1 MNKKS
6 FKKAGLIIL
15 SIVLIAWLLSCAV
28 NPVTGKR
35 EFMLLTEGGE
45 IQLGKNTDAQVV
57 EMYGRYENQQIGNYI
72 NGLGKK
78 MAKLSHRPNLNWEFK
93 VLDSP
98 VINAFAV
105 PGGFIYVTRGIL
117 AYFNSEAELAGV
129 LGHEIGHVTAR
140 HSAKQYSK
148 TTVAQL
154 GLAVGSELSE
164 TFRNYAGFAQF
175 GVGMLFLK
183 YSRDNER
190 QADALGVEYSSK
202 SGFDANHMAKFF
214 GTLERL
220 HPSSGGSLPEWFST
234 HPNPP
239 DRINAVKRDTKK
251 WQTKLQKPNYS
262 VNTTNY
268 LHKLNGMIY
277 GEDPR
282 QGYVEG
288 NVFYHP
294 QMKFQF
300 PVPAS
305 WQVNNTPS
313 QVQMFTEKQDAV
325 IIFSLGKGST
335 PKAAAD
341 EFIAGT
347 KAVVKSSNQI
357 RVNGLSAQQVISD
370 VPGQQEGSSTPVIS
384 TFIQMDSKVFVFHGF
399 SSQAQFNT
407 YLPIFKNTMN
417 KFKKLTDR
425 RKINVKPAKLVIKK
439 TTKRQTLRQAFSSFK
454 VSSDKF
460 EEMAVLNG
468 RQLNDNIPKDTLL
481 KIVVK

>member
-1 MNKKS
+1 MNKKL
-6 FKKAGLIIL
+6 FKKTSLIIL
-15 SIVLIAWLLSCAV
+15 SIVLIAWLISCAV

-35 EFMLLTEGGE
+35 EFMLLTEGDE
-45 IQLGKNTDAQVV
+45 AQLGKNTDAQVV
-57 EMYGRYENQQIGNYI
+57 EMYGIFEDQKIGNYI
-72 NGLGKK
+72 NGLGQP
-78 MAKLSHRPNLNWEFK
+78 MAKLSHRSNLNWQFK

-117 AYFNSEAELAGV
+117 AYLNSEAELAGV

-148 TTVAQL
+148 ATVAQL

-164 TFRNYAGFAQF
+164 TFRNYAGIAQF
-175 GVGMLFLK
+175 GVGMMFLK
-183 YSRDNER
+183 FSRDNER
-190 QADALGVEYSSK
+190 QADALGVEYSTK
-202 SGFDANHMAKFF
+202 SGFDSDHMANFF
-214 GTLERL
+214 GTLDRL
-220 HPSSGGSLPEWFST
+220 HPSFGGSLPDWFST

-239 DRINAVKRDTKK
+239 DRIKAIKRDAQK
-251 WQTKLQKPNYS
+251 WKTQLNKSSYRVNKNGYLQ
-262 VNTTNY
+262 
-268 LHKLNGMIY
+268 KLNGMIY

-282 QGYVEG
+282 QGYVEA

-305 WQVNNTPS
+305 WQV
-313 QVQMFTEKQDAV
+313 QIFTEKQDAV

-370 VPGQQEGSSTPVIS
+370 VPGKQQGAVIPVIS
-384 TFIQMDSKVFVFHGF
+384 TFIQMGSNIFVFHGF
-399 SSQAQFNT
+399 SGQVQFNT
-407 YLPIFKNTMN
+407 YLPVFKNTMN

-439 TTKRQTLRQAFSSFK
+439 TTKRQTLRQALSGYR
-454 VSSDKF
+454 VPSDKL
-460 EEMAVLNG
+460 EEMAILNG
-468 RQLNDNIPKDTLL
+468 RQLNDNIPANTQV
-481 KIVVK
+481 KIVTK